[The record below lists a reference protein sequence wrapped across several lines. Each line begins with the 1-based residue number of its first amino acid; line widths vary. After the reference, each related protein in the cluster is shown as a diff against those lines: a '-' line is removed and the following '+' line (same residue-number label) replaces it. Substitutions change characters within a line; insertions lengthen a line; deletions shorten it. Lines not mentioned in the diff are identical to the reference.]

1 MMRPVS
7 RVDLRGRPESRTG
20 DRSVARAIAGEA
32 VRALSCELSAWPKPG
47 LVSPVD
53 TGSHRDM
60 DAVLLRASIAALEPY
75 FAELALAGS
84 TGASMQTLRR
94 IGIRAEAAMM
104 SATGGVNAH
113 RGAIFGLGL
122 LCAAAGTLAVL
133 RSDGSVRVGGILGRV
148 VAERWGQEILSGP
161 MPAFSHGAV
170 MLRRHGA
177 GGARVEAGLGFP
189 SVYEVGLPALRDGRA
204 FADRDEEAAVIHA
217 CFALIA
223 KVSDTNLLHRG
234 GPEGAAFAAAQAT
247 AFLAAGGIGQ
257 ADWRAQAA
265 NVHAAF
271 VARNLSPGGCADL
284 LAMTLFVEGIEN
296 RSLRP

>member
-1 MMRPVS
+1 MRSVS
-7 RVDLRGRPESRTG
+7 GADLRECPQSRAG
-20 DRSVARAIAGEA
+20 DLSVARAVAGEA
-32 VRALSCELSAWPKPG
+32 VRALSCELAAWPKPG

-60 DAVLLRASIAALEPY
+60 DAVLLRTSIAALEPY
-75 FAELALAGS
+75 FVELALAGS
-84 TGASMQTLRR
+84 VGASMQTLRR

-104 SATGGVNAH
+104 SATGGVNTH

-148 VAERWGQEILSGP
+148 VAERWGQDILSGP
-161 MPAFSHGAV
+161 MPALSHGAV

-189 SVYEVGLPALRDGRA
+189 SVYEVGLPALSHGRA
-204 FADRDEEAAVIHA
+204 FADRDDEAAVIHA

-234 GPEGAAFAAAQAT
+234 GPEGAAFAADQAA

-257 ADWRAQAA
+257 AEWRAQAA
-265 NVHAAF
+265 SVHAAF

-296 RSLRP
+296 RSFRP